1 MPKVSEFKWKDM
13 EAEAEAATAA
23 ARERCTMPLA
33 QSAERHVRFPSSPMA
48 PGQFLAATATR
59 SIDQP
64 DHPEDTELGNH
75 PIWGLLNK
83 RGYFLGPA
91 KQIFRKLFSNFLIS
105 SDVQL
110 QAIFSHDYI
119 LIVLYRCH
127 GINTLLDAS
136 VPACIEMS

>member
-48 PGQFLAATATR
+48 PGQFIAATATR

-64 DHPEDTELGNH
+64 DHPEDTELENH
-75 PIWGLLNK
+75 PFFGIALEAGSI
-83 RGYFLGPA
+83 FLSPA
-91 KQIFRKLFSNFLIS
+91 
-105 SDVQL
+105 
-110 QAIFSHDYI
+110 
-119 LIVLYRCH
+119 
-127 GINTLLDAS
+127 
-136 VPACIEMS
+136 

>member
-48 PGQFLAATATR
+48 PGQFIAATATR

-64 DHPEDTELGNH
+64 DHPEDTKLGIH
-75 PIWGLLNK
+75 PLMGLLYK
-83 RGYFLGPA
+83 RGQFFKPCKA
-91 KQIFRKLFSNFLIS
+91 NF
-105 SDVQL
+105 
-110 QAIFSHDYI
+110 
-119 LIVLYRCH
+119 
-127 GINTLLDAS
+127 
-136 VPACIEMS
+136 

>member
-48 PGQFLAATATR
+48 PGQFIAATATR

-64 DHPEDTELGNH
+64 DHPEDTKLGIH
-75 PIWGLLNK
+75 P
-83 RGYFLGPA
+83 
-91 KQIFRKLFSNFLIS
+91 
-105 SDVQL
+105 
-110 QAIFSHDYI
+110 
-119 LIVLYRCH
+119 
-127 GINTLLDAS
+127 
-136 VPACIEMS
+136 